1 MSVDR
6 LRRAGASPLHPTG
19 AVVRSTLARDGPRPL
34 FFWLGEQGGGCRTV
48 ATSRAAPSLLTQQIN
63 DGPGAARPWWVQG
76 EALAAGGDPTL
87 TTR

>member
-6 LRRAGASPLHPTG
+6 LRRARASPLHPTG
-19 AVVRSTLARDGPRPL
+19 AGGPRPL